1 MRAVIDRVVALQR
14 AGAVV
19 PEKHGLILSGI
30 KDALFRQLDVMSKDS
45 ISEDLLALKK
55 QLSQDVREAIP
66 TPKADP
72 SSP

>member
-1 MRAVIDRVVALQR
+1 
-14 AGAVV
+14 
-19 PEKHGLILSGI
+19 
-30 KDALFRQLDVMSKDS
+30 MSKDS